1 MFTNVQRQ
9 VERTGRSGTPRDKY
23 LQDLVSQ
30 FQNATDE
37 ESKEKIAANLA
48 NFAYDPFNYAFMRQ
62 LNVLEL
68 FLDCITEPNER
79 LIEFGIGGICNSC
92 VDPANALVIV
102 QCGGIPLIIQC
113 LSSPVRN
120 TVSISE
126 ASKRR
131 FCSLGGYISDGF
143 VLFST
148 LCSCLQF
155 SSRGYITG
163 DLCTWGFVLSMQP
176 CDKERDPET

>member
-1 MFTNVQRQ
+1 MFLSYSWTALQSQMKGLSSLVL
-9 VERTGRSGTPRDKY
+9 VEFVTHV
-23 LQDLVSQ
+23 LVSNTI
-30 FQNATDE
+30 FST
-37 ESKEKIAANLA
+37 LW
-48 NFAYDPFNYAFMRQ
+48 
-62 LNVLEL
+62 
-68 FLDCITEPNER
+68 FLIWY
-79 LIEFGIGGICNSC
+79 EFSEALTLCASIY
-92 VDPANALVIV
+92 VHADPANALVIV

-155 SSRGYITG
+155 SSHGYITG

-176 CDKERDPET
+176 CDKERDPETWCS